1 MDTLSELIDA
11 HPARGCLDVHCQWSG
26 RWALPHAAEEPGVVR
41 FHVVVEGN
49 AYLRLPGEV
58 PVAIAA
64 GDIIVLPSGDAHLLA
79 SQADDWQAPRP
90 PVHVRAHP
98 LLEWRAA
105 EAGSPGFDM
114 LCGRIAFGPGAE
126 TLLAALPRVLHLPG
140 EAGLPPDALRPVV
153 ELLRREVQQAA
164 PGARSVV
171 GQLSAALFSL
181 ALRHWWNHS
190 DELHGILGLLRE
202 PRLRPAGLAML
213 RGLDRPLPVEH
224 LATMCHL
231 SRASFLRLFAQATG
245 TTPAH
250 LLSRMRMDIAAT
262 RLRRGR
268 EGLGAI
274 AAAVGFQSESAFIRA
289 FERHKGMSPTR
300 WRQLPGDPAEQ
311 ASPVVS

>member
-26 RWALPHAAEEPGVVR
+26 RWTLPHAAEAPGVVR
-41 FHVVVEGN
+41 FHVVVDGN
-49 AYLRLPGEV
+49 AHLRLPDEP

-64 GDIIVLPSGDAHLLA
+64 GDILVLPTGDAHLLA

-90 PVHVRAHP
+90 AFRVHAHP
-98 LLEWRAA
+98 LLEWRAD
-105 EAGSPGFDM
+105 ETQLPRFDM
-114 LCGRIAFGPGAE
+114 LCGRIEFGPGAQ
-126 TLLAALPRVLHLPG
+126 TLLAALPPLLHLPG
-140 EAGLPPDALRPVV
+140 EAGLPQDALRPVV
-153 ELLRREVQQAA
+153 ELLRREVRQAA

-171 GQLSAALFSL
+171 GQLSSALFSL

-190 DELHGILGLLRE
+190 DELHGVLGLLRE
-202 PRLRPAGLAML
+202 PRLRAAGLAML
-213 RGLDRPLPVEH
+213 QALDRPLTVER
-224 LATMCHL
+224 LAAMCHL
-231 SRASFLRLFAQATG
+231 SRASFVRLFGQATG

-250 LLSRMRMDIAAT
+250 LLARMRMDIAAA

-268 EGLGAI
+268 EGIGAI

-300 WRQLPGDPAEQ
+300 WRQR
-311 ASPVVS
+311 PVEA